1 MNALERLS
9 QQLRRKST
17 HIYHYDHSYIELEA
31 EDAGIS
37 ILDAVTAILLDRE
50 GVRWME
56 GLEHHIA
63 SCIELLDQVKRE
75 VYSLIILLN

>member
-1 MNALERLS
+1 MHV
-9 QQLRRKST
+9 K
-17 HIYHYDHSYIELEA
+17 A
-31 EDAGIS
+31 EDAKVS
-37 ILDAVTAILLDRE
+37 ILDTVTAILLDRE
-50 GVRWME
+50 GVRWLE